1 MKNSTKTSTL
11 SPDSATQVIEYSEQ
25 NKIID
30 KATFLAF
37 VIMMIMLFSGIFAIV
52 TNSTPDTEVVAKIY
66 SSDISSEYETSS
78 NMVMEDEPININTA
92 TLELLMQ
99 LNGIGETKANAII
112 TYREENGPFEKVED
126 ILNVSGIGDKTFA
139 LIKDKI
145 KV

>member
-1 MKNSTKTSTL
+1 M
-11 SPDSATQVIEYSEQ
+11 IEYSEQ

-139 LIKDKI
+139 LIKNKI

>member
-1 MKNSTKTSTL
+1 M

-37 VIMMIMLFSGIFAIV
+37 LIMMIMLFSGIFAIV

>member
-1 MKNSTKTSTL
+1 
-11 SPDSATQVIEYSEQ
+11 
-25 NKIID
+25 
-30 KATFLAF
+30 
-37 VIMMIMLFSGIFAIV
+37 MLFSGIFAIV

>member
-1 MKNSTKTSTL
+1 M

>member
-1 MKNSTKTSTL
+1 M
-11 SPDSATQVIEYSEQ
+11 IEYSEQ